1 MSLISLY
8 KLLTRTYLL
17 YFKFYCS
24 GKLSNDSSNT
34 MGTVALKLFVFPSN
48 TKNTYIK
55 FTDLSYAVAFDPASR
70 AG

>member
-8 KLLTRTYLL
+8 KLLTRTYL
-17 YFKFYCS
+17 KFYCS

-34 MGTVALKLFVFPSN
+34 MGTVAQKLFVFPSN